1 MRCTNHWNFVVII
14 YIIIIY
20 FKQLPFF
27 GIETVPNR
35 QKKKK
40 KRLILLKFYFK
51 KQNPIFLSTFTHGRE
66 FMNIISRKFNKG
78 SIGNYLLF
86 CTTRNRTENKESVR
100 AVFAKETF
108 LLHWTSQRHNQ
119 LFALCGKLIPSL
131 SLYLLLVFLLCVL
144 DDRLWW
150 NARLCRLEW
159 LHSVLH
165 GSLEDLLDFF
175 LIFVDYEFAATEPVA
190 MLWTRKENSLIKTN
204 HEDHEVK
211 LSHSPGNSAGL
222 SADIQLYKFYKYKS
236 QAAGFEVHETAHS
249 CICNC
254 CAWLDHLHLLMLIP
268 GNIFPPW
275 SWLIYIFF
283 FRTVE

>member
-1 MRCTNHWNFVVII
+1 MYKSLEFCSNYIYNNII
-14 YIIIIY
+14 IIIIY

-27 GIETVPNR
+27 WNWNCTKQTKE
-35 QKKKK
+35 KLK

-78 SIGNYLLF
+78 SIGNYL
-86 CTTRNRTENKESVR
+86 
-100 AVFAKETF
+100 
-108 LLHWTSQRHNQ
+108 HNQ

-222 SADIQLYKFYKYKS
+222 SADIQIYKFYKYKS

-268 GNIFPPW
+268 GNIFLPW
-275 SWLIYIFF
+275 SWLIYIYFY
-283 FRTVE
+283 